1 MILSRPILGTVLAML
16 LVTTS
21 AAGTA
26 DKIQPL
32 TTDNPVVV
40 ELYTSQGCSSCPPA
54 DSYLGD
60 LAKRRDILALAL
72 HVDYWDYI
80 GWKDQF
86 ASPDATQRQRAYVR
100 EMRQRMVYTPQM
112 IIDGVAESVGSDRG
126 KVEKLITEARAR
138 AKLPIAFWRDEA
150 GKDWVEVGDG
160 AKPEGGEATV
170 YIALYDGKHET
181 PVQRGENAGSTLTE
195 FNIVREWRPIGKWDG
210 HKVRYPIVIDD
221 QDEDY
226 EACAVIVQQGE
237 VGPIL
242 GASAMKMELQH

>member
-1 MILSRPILGTVLAML
+1 MLSRPILGTALAML
-16 LVTTS
+16 LATS
-21 AAGTA
+21 SDAGTV

-54 DSYLGD
+54 DSFLGE
-60 LAKRRDILALAL
+60 LAARRDVLPLAL

-86 ASPDATQRQRAYVR
+86 ASPGATQRQRAYVH

-112 IIDGVAESVGSDRG
+112 IIDGVSESVGSDRS
-126 KVEKLITEARAR
+126 KVENLIAQAQKRP
-138 AKLPIAFWRDEA
+138 KLPIAFWRDEK
-150 GKDWVEVGDG
+150 GKDWVEIGEG
-160 AKPEGGEATV
+160 PKPEGGEATV

-181 PVQRGENAGSTLTE
+181 TVKRGENAGSTLTE
-195 FNIVREWRPIGKWDG
+195 FNIVREWRPLGTWDG
-210 HKVRYPIVIDD
+210 RKARFPIVIDD

-226 EACAVIVQQGE
+226 EACAIIVQQGK

-242 GASAMKMELQH
+242 GASAMKMALQ

>member
-1 MILSRPILGTVLAML
+1 MTLSRPILGAALAVI

-21 AAGTA
+21 AAGTGE
-26 DKIQPL
+26 KIEPL

-60 LAKRRDILALAL
+60 LAKRRDILPLAL

-80 GWKDQF
+80 GWKDKF
-86 ASPDATQRQRAYVR
+86 ASPSATQRQRAYVHTLR
-100 EMRQRMVYTPQM
+100 ERMVYTPQM
-112 IIDGVAESVGSDRG
+112 IVDGVAESVGSDRG
-126 KVEKLITEARAR
+126 KVESLITEARAR

-160 AKPEGGEATV
+160 PKPAGGSATV

-181 PVQRGENAGSTLTE
+181 PVQRGENAGATLTE
-195 FNIVREWRPIGKWDG
+195 FNVVREWRPIGTWDG
-210 HKVRYPIVIDD
+210 SRTRLPIVIDD

-242 GASAMKMELQH
+242 GAGAMKVTTP

>member
-1 MILSRPILGTVLAML
+1 MLSRPILGAALAML
-16 LVTTS
+16 LITS
-21 AAGTA
+21 SDADTA
-26 DKIQPL
+26 DKIKPL

-54 DSYLGD
+54 DSFLGD
-60 LAKRRDILALAL
+60 LAKRRDVLPLAL

-86 ASPDATQRQRAYVR
+86 ASASATQRQHAYVH
-100 EMRQRMVYTPQM
+100 MLRQHMVYTPQM
-112 IIDGVAESVGSDRG
+112 IIDGVSESVGSDRD
-126 KVEKLITEARAR
+126 KVERLIEQAQARP
-138 AKLPIAFWRDEA
+138 KLPISFWRDEK

-160 AKPEGGEATV
+160 PKPEGGEATV

-181 PVQRGENAGSTLTE
+181 AVKRGENEGTILTE
-195 FNIVREWRPIGKWDG
+195 FNVVREWRPLGKWDG
-210 HKVRYPIVIDD
+210 RKTRFPIVIDD

-226 EACAVIVQQGE
+226 EACAIIVQQGI

-242 GASAMKMELQH
+242 GASAMKMALQ